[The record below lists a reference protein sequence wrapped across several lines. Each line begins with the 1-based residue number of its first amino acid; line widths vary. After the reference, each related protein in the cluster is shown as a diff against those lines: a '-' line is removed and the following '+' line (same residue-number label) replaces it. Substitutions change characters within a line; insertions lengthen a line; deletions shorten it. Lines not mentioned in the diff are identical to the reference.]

1 MFSPYSSLCNILLLK
16 RIWDWDDSFILPQKK
31 KNVKRG
37 IELIYFLDKLFYKKR
52 TTKFHWKNLLLR
64 TTLKIYFIT
73 TTITTSVGWPTVVI
87 GRSGKGYWRRCSF
100 PSYFRYIWHFIPKP
114 NVGNFKGK
122 LIFIFI
128 LLANRPT
135 GNNTHKTRIYAVQ
148 KQAKMIIMD
157 HSCIGLVLLQCMWN
171 SQSILIPAN
180 PNLFLPYIFYFY
192 NNMTTYIVSKKSLT
206 PTTTRCIN
214 YNCATNE
221 TSSN

>member
-1 MFSPYSSLCNILLLK
+1 MTKLTAQKWCHVFTVFVIMQHPSTETNLRLRWFIYLTSEKEEREAWHRIDLFFRQTIL
-16 RIWDWDDSFILPQKK
+16 Q
-31 KNVKRG
+31 
-37 IELIYFLDKLFYKKR
+37 KR
-52 TTKFHWKNLLLR
+52 TTKFHWKNLYVLL
-64 TTLKIYFIT
+64 LKY
-73 TTITTSVGWPTVVI
+73 TSLPPPPHRPRSAGRLWSSA
-87 GRSGKGYWRRCSF
+87 RSGKGYWRRCSF

-192 NNMTTYIVSKKSLT
+192 NNMITYIVSKKV
-206 PTTTRCIN
+206 
-214 YNCATNE
+214 
-221 TSSN
+221 

>member
-1 MFSPYSSLCNILLLK
+1 MMPCFHCIRHYATSFYWNEFEIEMSHLSYLK
-16 RIWDWDDSFILPQKK
+16 RRRTWSVAQ
-31 KNVKRG
+31 
-37 IELIYFLDKLFYKKR
+37 ELIYFLDKLFYKKR

-73 TTITTSVGWPTVVI
+73 TTTTTSVGWPTVVI
-87 GRSGKGYWRRCSF
+87 GRSGNGYWRRCSF

-192 NNMTTYIVSKKSLT
+192 NNMTTYIVSKKV
-206 PTTTRCIN
+206 
-214 YNCATNE
+214 
-221 TSSN
+221 